1 MAKPSGNTR
10 QYTDEYRAE
19 VVVALRVAGYP
30 DQAGALTRVAKQ
42 YNLHARTIS
51 RWYNTESN
59 PPPDKTVTEKKKS
72 LQSIIEYELYAIF
85 HILPSKRSE
94 ADYRQLTTAAAILID
109 KMQLLNGLPT
119 ERHESMNYELTEDE
133 RAKRVA
139 QLLDTARDRRDGQ
152 VVADEA
158 SADPPTA

>member
-1 MAKPSGNTR
+1 MAQTARTK
-10 QYTDEYRAE
+10 QYTDEFRAE

-30 DQAGALTRVAKQ
+30 EQVGALTRIAKQ

-51 RWYNTESN
+51 RWYNAESN
-59 PPPDKTVTEKKKS
+59 PPPDKNVTEKKQS
-72 LQSIIEYELYAIF
+72 LQAIIEDEIYAIF
-85 HILPSKRSE
+85 GILPSKRDE

-139 QLLDTARDRRDGQ
+139 QLLDTARSCRDGQ
-152 VVADEA
+152 TVAEG
-158 SADPPTA
+158 SADPSTS